1 MPLKIEI
8 STSLRKYVPGYD
20 PAGGLIVEGGA
31 GKTVSQVIDQL
42 GIPADEVHLVMVNRS
57 TVSVGHIL
65 NENDLVGVFPP
76 VGGG

>member
-1 MPLKIEI
+1 M
-8 STSLRKYVPGYD
+8 S
-20 PAGGLIVEGGA
+20 PATIRRRPDCGGGA